1 MNVNPL
7 GSSAVLVLAAV
18 LWFVYLI
25 PTWLRRREYLATER
39 NAVRLQQTLRI
50 MAETAQVPQEVHA
63 ESTARAVAA
72 QQRILRKE
80 QQVENVITKAQE
92 QLAARAAAHRLA
104 QARPLITA
112 AARTSPDA
120 ARRLRRSRAATSLV
134 LFAALI
140 VAGLG
145 IGPALAGSAGL
156 LVGSLVVAAAALALL
171 DQMARVARSRREL
184 ARSLAVAPV
193 VRARQ
198 SHIEP
203 APQEAPV
210 RSGWTPVPLPKPL
223 YLSAPS
229 LLPESRGA
237 AELAEGTRP
246 AAAASAEPAS
256 LGGLEGRERDLLEL
270 REATAKAEQ
279 ALREAQIAANVTP
292 ILRAEVEE
300 PAPSRFARMGLVDGL
315 DASVTD
321 LDAVLR
327 RRRAV

>member
-50 MAETAQVPQEVHA
+50 MAETAQMPQEVHA

-92 QLAARAAAHRLA
+92 QLAARAAAHRLT

-134 LFAALI
+134 LLGALVAAVSGI
-140 VAGLG
+140 V
-145 IGPALAGSAGL
+145 PALSGSAGL
-156 LVGSLVVAAAALALL
+156 LVTGVVVALASLALL

-184 ARSLAVAPV
+184 VRSLAVTPV
-193 VRARQ
+193 VHARQ
-198 SHIEP
+198 THIYQPRQDAP
-203 APQEAPV
+203 AHT
-210 RSGWTPVPLPKPL
+210 GWTPVPLPKPL
-223 YLSAPS
+223 YLSAP
-229 LLPESRGA
+229 
-237 AELAEGTRP
+237 
-246 AAAASAEPAS
+246 ASAHPAGALS
-256 LGGLEGRERDLLEL
+256 VEAPEGGLEGRERELLEL

-292 ILRAEVEE
+292 IIRADIDE
-300 PAPSRFARMGLVDGL
+300 PAPSRFARMGMVDEL